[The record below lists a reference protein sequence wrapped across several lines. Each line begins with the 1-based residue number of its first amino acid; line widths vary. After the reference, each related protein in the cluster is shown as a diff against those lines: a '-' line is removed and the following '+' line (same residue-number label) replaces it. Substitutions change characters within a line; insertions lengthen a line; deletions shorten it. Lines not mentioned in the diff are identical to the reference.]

1 MDFSFDLNF
10 QNQSASSKEDLSGMD
25 FDTVIIGGGPAGLNA
40 ALYAKRKGLEV
51 AVVAKSLGGQVLD
64 TSIVDNYLGIVD
76 TTGEELVNH
85 FITHAKALDIRFI
98 EGRKVL
104 AVNPGED
111 RHTVQLEDGTLLR
124 TKTVILATGST
135 PRKLG
140 VPGEAEYAGKGVAYC
155 AICDAPLFT
164 GKDVII
170 AGGGNSAVEAAID
183 LAKVA
188 KSVTVVH
195 RSQFRADKVL
205 VDQLYSN
212 SKVTVHLETVIQE
225 IVGDKA
231 MTGIVVKDKATGALR
246 TINADGIFIE
256 IGHLPNA
263 GLYEGLVSFNEFGEV
278 IVDCKNQTDTPGLLA
293 AGDVTD
299 TPYKQIIIATGDGA
313 KAALSA
319 NEYINQH
326 HKATDYQEPAPAPGN
341 FNFTL

>member
-10 QNQSASSKEDLSGMD
+10 QSQGAASKEDLGSID

-76 TTGEELVNH
+76 TTGEELAGH
-85 FITHAKALDIRFI
+85 FISHAKALEIRFV
-98 EGRKVL
+98 EGKLVKE
-104 AVNPGED
+104 VVPGED
-111 RHTVQLEDGTLLR
+111 RHSVALEGGTVLK
-124 TKTVILATGST
+124 TKTVILATGSN

-140 VPGEAEYAGKGVAYC
+140 VPGEAEFAGKGVAYC
-155 AICDAPLFT
+155 AICDAPLFK

-195 RSQFRADKVL
+195 RSRFRADKVL
-205 VDQLYSN
+205 VDQLYSS
-212 SKVTVHLETVIQE
+212 SKVTVHLETAIQE

-231 MTGIVVKDKATGALR
+231 MTGVVVKDKATGTLR
-246 TINADGIFIE
+246 TIEGDGIFIE
-256 IGHLPNA
+256 IGHLPNSA
-263 GLYEGLVSFNEFGEV
+263 LFKEIVSLNEHGEV
-278 IVDCKNQTDTPGLLA
+278 IVDCKNQTDVPGLLA
-293 AGDVTD
+293 AGDVTG

-326 HKATDYQEPAPAPGN
+326 HKTTDNQEPAQAPGN
-341 FNFTL
+341 FQFTF